1 MSFLPQSSLFRAKK
15 TSDHTDHTALV
26 AIMIALPLTL
36 AGTAFLTFLLDAGSR
51 LGL

>member
-1 MSFLPQSSLFRAKK
+1 MSFLPQSSLLRSAGK
-15 TSDHTDHTALV
+15 TSDHTALF
-26 AIMIALPLTL
+26 AIMVALPLTL

>member
-1 MSFLPQSSLFRAKK
+1 MSFLPHTSKK
-15 TSDHTDHTALV
+15 NSDHTALV

>member
-1 MSFLPQSSLFRAKK
+1 MSFLPRTALPHTGKK
-15 TSDHTDHTALV
+15 TSDHTALV

>member
-1 MSFLPQSSLFRAKK
+1 MSFLPLTSSRKAAGK
-15 TSDHTDHTALV
+15 SSDHTALI